1 MACRKIDLSRSS
13 GECRYMKSHMAALLP
28 TNELTNRRFLADTK
42 SLFAII
48 IIEPTEYMADILDE
62 RASAVFV
69 LLG

>member
-1 MACRKIDLSRSS
+1 
-13 GECRYMKSHMAALLP
+13 MKSHMAALLP